1 MIKYSLEFLN
11 FSEVLDCREWV
22 LTGPNMFVPSF
33 CQYPSCTIRYCT
45 GVHCSDITQGTY
57 IIEQYT
63 FIMYKGFQKN
73 QGTWKRT
80 VFGMTKKS
88 FQVSRFLYYPKICNV
103 FHKILIVSLL
113 KRVDAIVFIIVNIFH
128 HFIQFRNVLIILT
141 IIH

>member
-103 FHKILIVSLL
+103 FQKKIKKIQVTWPQVCIHVFLFFKVSCFWDFLCL
-113 KRVDAIVFIIVNIFH
+113 H
-128 HFIQFRNVLIILT
+128 
-141 IIH
+141 